1 MTPNLIESG
10 KSIDFAERILVMLD
24 ESTTVLDAAKEMRK
38 RGVTSVLVSKQNE
51 CVGIV
56 TEKDILYRVVAENRG
71 PFKTL
76 LKNVMSYPLIT
87 ADSQLSVIDAI
98 KLMRSK
104 LVRRLPLINAGKVVG
119 LLTLRSIVGNSIDQ
133 SVDLAELEL
142 PQVSNACG
150 IICPY
155 CESKFTSKD
164 DMSKHSDRL
173 HLGSGL
179 LEGDL
184 RQW

>member
-1 MTPNLIESG
+1 MEVIQSG
-10 KSIDFAERILVMLD
+10 KSIDFAERTFVILD
-24 ESTTVLDAAKEMRK
+24 ESTSVSEAAKQMRK
-38 RGVTSVLVSKQNE
+38 IGVMSVLVSRENN

-76 LKNVMSYPLIT
+76 LKNVMSSPLIT
-87 ADSQLSVIDAI
+87 IEAQSSVKDAI

-104 LVRRLPLINAGKVVG
+104 YFRRLPLTEAGRVVG
-119 LLTLRSIVGNSIDQ
+119 LLTLRSIMGNSVDE
-133 SVDLAELEL
+133 SLDLAEVEL
-142 PQVSNACG
+142 PQTNVAPG
-150 IICPY
+150 TTCPY
-155 CESKFTSKD
+155 CESKFASKE
-164 DMSKHSDRL
+164 DMSKHIDSL